1 MEQTFLSATVLLI
14 VITDPLGN
22 IPLFISNMQRVKR
35 ERRLRVIV
43 RECCV
48 AFLVL
53 AFFMVFGRHLLSLL
67 RISEET
73 LKIAGGII
81 LFLIAINMI
90 FPGTGASVGRE
101 EAEGEPFIVP
111 IAIPLVSGPSAMVSS
126 MLIAGSDPS
135 RMLEWIAAAAITIAV
150 TFVVFL
156 GSERICE
163 ALGARAIS
171 AVEKLMG
178 LLLTAMSIEM
188 LLGGVAAYVRQF
200 PAGA

>member
-1 MEQTFLSATVLLI
+1 
-14 VITDPLGN
+14 
-22 IPLFISNMQRVKR
+22 
-35 ERRLRVIV
+35 
-43 RECCV
+43 V

-53 AFFMVFGRHLLSLL
+53 VFFMIFGRHLLSLL

-81 LFLIAINMI
+81 LFLIAINMV
-90 FPGTGASVGRE
+90 FPGTGASLGRE

-135 RMLEWIAAAAITIAV
+135 RILEWVAAAAITISV
-150 TFVVFL
+150 TFLAIL
-156 GSERICE
+156 GSERISG
-163 ALGARAIS
+163 ALGARTIS
-171 AVEKLMG
+171 AIEKLMG

-188 LLGGVAAYVRQF
+188 LLGGVAAYIRQF